1 MNKALRLPE
10 GLDITR
16 PSPARI
22 YDYMLGGS
30 NHFGADVDA
39 AERLLRAVPEI
50 RDTAWSNRGFHQRA
64 ASWIARQG
72 IRQFLDIGS
81 GLPTVGN
88 THEVVAKV
96 LQDEEKARGQ
106 RDAGIVYVDND
117 PMVELH
123 SQAILETGGT
133 VSVLYADLREPEA
146 ILGHPAVRA
155 LLDRAEPTGL
165 LMTGVMMFVADSS
178 DPWGLVSRYVRA
190 LPPGSYL
197 SLSHITDDAKPPAAV
212 EAFRRVFDTA
222 TEHMYFRSKAAVARF
237 FDGLDIVPPYAGA
250 DPELTYSGLWGAED
264 VALADSDGSR
274 WLYCAV
280 ARVP

>member
-1 MNKALRLPE
+1 MTKALRLPE

-30 NHFGADVDA
+30 HHFDVDVNA
-39 AERLLRAVPEI
+39 AERLLSAVPEL

-72 IRQFLDIGS
+72 VRQFLDIGS

-96 LQDEEKARGQ
+96 HSGARV
-106 RDAGIVYVDND
+106 VYVDND

-123 SQAILETGGT
+123 SQAILESEAT
-133 VSVLYADLREPEA
+133 VSVLCADLRDPEA
-146 ILGHPAVRA
+146 VLGHPALRS
-155 LLDRAEPTGL
+155 LLDPAQPTGL
-165 LMTGVMMFVADSS
+165 LMTGVMMFVADSA

-190 LPPGSYL
+190 MGPGSYL
-197 SLSHITDDAKPPAAV
+197 SLSHLTDDAKPPAAV
-212 EAFRRVFDTA
+212 EAFRRVFDSA
-222 TEHMYFRSKAAVARF
+222 TEHMYFRSKAGVARF
-237 FDGLDIVPPYAGA
+237 FDGLEIIPPYQDAEPA
-250 DPELTYSGLWGAED
+250 LTYSGLWGAED